1 MKASSLVRNFSA
13 IANLSLVG
21 TAQQCAA
28 VVIGLHELG
37 RGFFPAMV
45 SRGESFC
52 AAFCAE
58 MNANAE
64 TSPEAVRDAY
74 KRFRAAIDYA
84 NVNFTVQSR
93 KHDGWSIVQRE
104 VKETSEKAAKSAK
117 SANARMVP
125 ASTVQAAAATQATQK
140 SADETIATLRA
151 QVEALTAARDALQA
165 VAQALTDQITAIG
178 AVPCAVLPTVA
189 KVSRKSAKS
198 AKVAAVA

>member
-1 MKASSLVRNFSA
+1 MKASSLVRNLSA

-104 VKETSEKAAKSAK
+104 VKETSEKAAKSA
-117 SANARMVP
+117 NARMVP
-125 ASTVQAAAATQATQK
+125 ASTVQAAATAATQATQK

-151 QVEALTAARDALQA
+151 QIEALTAARDALQA

-178 AVPCAVLPTVA
+178 VVPCAVLPTVA